1 MSDNQNEIN
10 KMKAEIM
17 YDEII
22 IKYDFIKD
30 IDNEEKIIQKIIEF
44 NFDENKIKEYY
55 ELRIYVELDDEYWVS
70 GFIEEEYTK
79 NKIKELHYNRKLIYE
94 WIENVL
100 IYGD

>member
-55 ELRIYVELDDEYWVS
+55 ELRIYVELDDEYGVS
-70 GFIEEEYTK
+70 GFIEEEDTK
-79 NKIKELHYNRKLIYE
+79 NKIN
-94 WIENVL
+94 
-100 IYGD
+100 

>member
-22 IKYDFIKD
+22 IKYNFIKD
-30 IDNEEKIIQKIIEF
+30 IDNEEKVIQKIIEF

-55 ELRIYVELDDEYWVS
+55 EQRIYVKLDDEWGVS
-70 GFIEEEYTK
+70 GFIEEEDKK
-79 NKIKELHYNRKLIYE
+79 NKIKELHYNKELIDE

>member
-55 ELRIYVELDDEYWVS
+55 EQRIYVELDDEYGVS
-70 GFIEEEYTK
+70 GFIEEEDTK

>member
-30 IDNEEKIIQKIIEF
+30 FDNEEKIIQKIIEF

-55 ELRIYVELDDEYWVS
+55 ELRIYVELDDEYGVS
-70 GFIEEEYTK
+70 GFIEEEDTK
-79 NKIKELHYNRKLIYE
+79 NKIN
-94 WIENVL
+94 
-100 IYGD
+100 